1 MSQGAGSALGQ
12 TGLST
17 AMPYVQAGT
26 MVAGGIMNL
35 VEAAAQKD
43 AQNAADRAAREA
55 VAEAKRQQEQ
65 NFLGAV
71 QVPTQAYNQALNQA
85 TANQMQAVSALQE
98 AGPRELAGGVGRV
111 NAVSNNEINDITN
124 NLADRLYNLNVA
136 QATEQGQTADAL
148 AKLSLAQAEGAQK
161 ASMAANLANVGLKQN
176 AMGNFTGA
184 LTRLDKALNPAYGK
198 QEDVTSPLSNISGPV
213 INQPQMPAVGQIQ
226 KPSADPV
233 QQFLQL
239 ISSNPSLLMSLGI

>member
-17 AMPYVQAGT
+17 AMPYVQAGS

-161 ASMAANLANVGLKQN
+161 ASMAANLANVGLQQN
-176 AMGNFTGA
+176 AMNSFGGA
-184 LTRLDKALNPAYGK
+184 LSRLDKALNPVYGNTN
-198 QEDVTSPLSNISGPV
+198 QAVTSPLTNTQGP
-213 INQPQMPAVGQIQ
+213 IMNQAQLPAVGQVIT
-226 KPSADPV
+226 P
-233 QQFLQL
+233 QQQLLQL
-239 ISSNPSLLMSLGI
+239 LTSNPGLLMSIR

>member
-17 AMPYVQAGT
+17 AMPYVQAGN

-111 NAVSNNEINDITN
+111 NAVANNEINDITN

-161 ASMAANLANVGLKQN
+161 ASMAANLAGMGLQKN
-176 AMGNFTGA
+176 AFNAFEGS
-184 LTRLDKALNPAYGK
+184 LDRLGKALNPAYGTQK
-198 QEDVTSPLSNISGPV
+198 DITSLLPNIKGPI
-213 INQPQMPAVGQIQ
+213 INQPQLPAVGQVQ
-226 KPSADPV
+226 VPV
-233 QQFLQL
+233 ITPQQQLLQL
-239 ISSNPSLLMSLGI
+239 LTSNPGLLMSIR